1 MQTRAMPSVTVRE
14 TRFDMPESVAIA
26 RSPGRSR
33 PGDRLTDAPDDGAEV
48 NQGYG
53 AGGSI
58 RPEMVFGQR

>member
-1 MQTRAMPSVTVRE
+1 
-14 TRFDMPESVAIA
+14 MPESVAIA